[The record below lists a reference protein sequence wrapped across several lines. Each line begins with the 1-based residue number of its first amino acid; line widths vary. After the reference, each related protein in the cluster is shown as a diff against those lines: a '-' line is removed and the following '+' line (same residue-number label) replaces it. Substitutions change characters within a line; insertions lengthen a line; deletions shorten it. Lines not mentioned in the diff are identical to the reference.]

1 LTPGRGTVPGADYV
15 DVREDRAIF
24 YLGLNKAE
32 MVTFEYGIKPVC
44 AGKFSVPP
52 VFAECMYDRGV
63 KGRAGGGT
71 VEVK

>member
-1 LTPGRGTVPGADYV
+1 LKPGKGKAGADYV
-15 DVREDRAIF
+15 DVREDRAVF
-24 YLGLNKAE
+24 FTSLGKAE
-32 MVTFEYGIKPVC
+32 TKTFTYGIKPVC
-44 AGKFSVPP
+44 AGKFAVPP